1 MRFLSALAFT
11 ALLATGCSKKQ
22 DVMKEVESHADKV
35 CATTDYKSGRK
46 AWTDF
51 LGFLDAHKDA
61 KELDQIRAEVG
72 PAIIDH
78 SSAKTTGTL
87 KRIMECAEKTG
98 AF

>member
-1 MRFLSALAFT
+1 MRFISAFVLT
-11 ALLATGCSKKQ
+11 ALITTGCSKQ
-22 DVMKEVESHADKV
+22 DIGKELEAHADKV

-51 LGFLDAHKDA
+51 LGWLDKHKDA
-61 KELDQIRAEVG
+61 KELDQVRAEVG